1 MAGPTPTPLTLA
13 LRTKIST
20 RELEYPPTPPGR
32 RTEPLLRLAHKRGK
46 GNERLQRGSSNF
58 T

>member
-1 MAGPTPTPLTLA
+1 MAGPTPTA

-32 RTEPLLRLAHKRGK
+32 RTEPLLRLAHKRGYR
-46 GNERLQRGSSNF
+46 EVRVISPD
-58 T
+58 